1 MSKKSLILKIFKIML
16 PPNLRWHSVQSF
28 AGSVGKSAESPA
40 KSRFFRADSQLLR
53 CKALLRF
60 FTTLPRTR
68 LPCNKQYKY
77 RGAHPYI
84 FSHCFAENRPR
95 PSCGPHTE
103 KRPPPRCGAEGRLGR
118 IVQFANRAYR
128 RPVPAFAQSVT
139 PERAAGD
146 WRAR

>member
-1 MSKKSLILKIFKIML
+1 MSKKSLILKIFKTML
-16 PPNLRWHSVQSF
+16 QPNLRWHSVQSF
-28 AGSVGKSAESPA
+28 AGSVGKSAESLA
-40 KSRFFRADSQLLR
+40 KSRFFRAVSQLLC
-53 CKALLRF
+53 CKALLCF

-68 LPCNKQYKY
+68 LPCSKQYKY
-77 RGAHPYI
+77 CGAHPYI
-84 FSHCFAENRPR
+84 FSHCFAGNRPC

>member
-1 MSKKSLILKIFKIML
+1 MSKKSLILKIFKTML
-16 PPNLRWHSVQSF
+16 QPNLRWHSVQSF

-40 KSRFFRADSQLLR
+40 KSRFFAQFRSFCAVKR
-53 CKALLRF
+53 CCVF

-68 LPCNKQYKY
+68 LPCSKQYKY
-77 RGAHPYI
+77 YGAHPYI
-84 FSHCFAENRPR
+84 FSHCFAGNRPR

-128 RPVPAFAQSVT
+128 RPIPAFAQSVT